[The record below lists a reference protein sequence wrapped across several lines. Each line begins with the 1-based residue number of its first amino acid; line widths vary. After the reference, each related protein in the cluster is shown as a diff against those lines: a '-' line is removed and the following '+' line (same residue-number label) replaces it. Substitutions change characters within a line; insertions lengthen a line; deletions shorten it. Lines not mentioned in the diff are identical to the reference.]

1 MAVGGGGSPSHGDF
15 CSALMQT
22 VLGGG
27 VHLHMR
33 ISVLLSCRW
42 LEGRWIGMQIAHPGC
57 PFSQLPSA
65 QKDAYASV
73 THFGVVYKARRA

>member
-22 VLGGG
+22 VEGG

-42 LEGRWIGMQIAHPGC
+42 LDGRWIGMQIAHPGC

-65 QKDAYASV
+65 QKDLYASV
-73 THFGVVYKARRA
+73 THFRVVYKARRA